1 MKVITIKQ
9 PWATLIAEGIKKV
22 EFRTWKTNYRGELYI
37 HAGKGID
44 KKAIEEFKDLNL
56 SYPQGQIIAKCELV
70 DCIKIDK
77 EEKEKLK
84 KENSRIYKNAI
95 ENTGKTEYGFL
106 LKNVEKINPIS
117 AKGKLSFWEYK
128 KDE

>member
-95 ENTGKTEYGFL
+95 EHTGKMEYGFL